1 MKTGWMKMVTMLAVL
16 TQAATVARANSM
28 PPAAPPGP
36 TLAEYVAKAEL
47 IVVGKLEPWE
57 THQSLSAKP
66 GAKGPWA
73 FRYATVNI
81 QIREVLKGKAGQK
94 TVPIRFCVGWVDKP
108 ESDSVPGEYQTRAD
122 GVWILSRDQGHLVG
136 PCFPVEQQAEIVGL
150 IKQLP
155 AAVEP
160 AREKPVVKPIQRLP
174 DSPAP
179 PLVKVTRE
187 EAEAKALGAA
197 QALLKDKP
205 SHLRALRQDGP
216 ATLAGMPGQPTWSV
230 GFMADNGRTGIGI
243 RVTVD
248 AVTGEAK
255 AEVAQGGR

>member
-1 MKTGWMKMVTMLAVL
+1 MKMTRISVCAVALFTVLA
-16 TQAATVARANSM
+16 AHAKS
-28 PPAAPPGP
+28 PPAPPGP
-36 TLAEYVAKAEL
+36 TLAESVAKAEL

-57 THQSLSAKP
+57 THQSLPAKP

-155 AAVEP
+155 VAVEP
-160 AREKPVVKPIQRLP
+160 VREKPVVVPIQRLP

-179 PLVKVTRE
+179 PMVKITRE
-187 EAEAKALGAA
+187 DAEAKALDAA

-216 ATLAGMPGQPTWSV
+216 ATLAGVPRQPTWYV
-230 GFMADNGRTGIGI
+230 GYMADNGRTGIGI

-248 AVTGEAK
+248 AVTGEAQ
-255 AEVAQGGR
+255 AVVAQGGR

>member
-1 MKTGWMKMVTMLAVL
+1 MKMTRISVGAVALFTVLA
-16 TQAATVARANSM
+16 AHAKS
-28 PPAAPPGP
+28 PPAPPGP
-36 TLAEYVAKAEL
+36 TLAESVAKAEL

-57 THQSLSAKP
+57 THRMLEY
-66 GAKGPWA
+66 KGPRKDL
-73 FRYATVNI
+73 RYATVNI

-94 TVPIRFCVGWVDKP
+94 TVPIRFCVGFVVNP
-108 ESDSVPGEYQTRAD
+108 ESDSVPGEYKTGAD
-122 GVWILSRDQGHLVG
+122 GVWILSRDPSGGHLVG
-136 PCFPVEQQAEIVGL
+136 SCFPVEQQAEIVGL
-150 IKQLP
+150 IKQLL

-160 AREKPVVKPIQRLP
+160 VREKPVVQPVQRLP
-174 DSPAP
+174 DNPAP